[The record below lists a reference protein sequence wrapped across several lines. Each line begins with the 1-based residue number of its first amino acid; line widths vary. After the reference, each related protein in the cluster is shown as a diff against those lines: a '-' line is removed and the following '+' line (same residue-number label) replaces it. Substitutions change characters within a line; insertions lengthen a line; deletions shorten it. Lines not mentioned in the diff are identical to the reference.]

1 MHTQGYCCFRS
12 IMGLSHYLM
21 SLLIYKNG
29 PCRFMKKITTRS
41 AALTPPLNI
50 TQTLGCL
57 GYNHTD
63 MLILVVFIFLETD
76 LKLLD
81 GLQSCNVS
89 VL

>member
-1 MHTQGYCCFRS
+1 
-12 IMGLSHYLM
+12 MGLSHYLM

-41 AALTPPLNI
+41 AALTLPLNI

-63 MLILVVFIFLETD
+63 MLILLVFLLVCRVATFL
-76 LKLLD
+76 LCRKVLAHVKL
-81 GLQSCNVS
+81 
-89 VL
+89 